1 MNSVN
6 LNEIISAMNIQ
17 NEDVLSVVDKW
28 DSAVITYDKN
38 VITDDIYEK
47 IDDGTYITLPSSY
60 DIDNESIIN
69 DFLSLNNFKM
79 NNNNINFKDLIKRNN
94 LNEKWFEFKND
105 RYKEI
110 AIDWLETNKLK
121 YTK

>member
-6 LNEIISAMNIQ
+6 LNEIISVMNIQ

-47 IDDGTYITLPSSY
+47 IDNGTYITLPSSY
-60 DIDNESIIN
+60 EIDNESIIN
-69 DFLSLNNFKM
+69 DFLVLNNLKM
-79 NNNNINFKDLIKRNN
+79 NTKNSDFKDLVKRNN

-110 AIDWLETNKLK
+110 AIDWLENNKLK